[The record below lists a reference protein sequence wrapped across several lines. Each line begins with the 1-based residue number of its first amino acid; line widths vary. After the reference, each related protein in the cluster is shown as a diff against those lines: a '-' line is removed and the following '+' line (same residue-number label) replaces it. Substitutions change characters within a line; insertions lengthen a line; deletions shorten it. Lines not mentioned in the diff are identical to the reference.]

1 MDVSANKTTGM
12 IIAEERKKRGY
23 TQESLAE
30 AMGVSRQA
38 VSRWESDS
46 AYPET
51 EKLIKLA
58 RLLDLDLNRLLLGSE
73 PPEDDTRSGD
83 IDTAPE
89 RREYGYRGFVLPRYE
104 YVSRTKLF
112 GLPLVHI
119 NIGHGVY
126 RAKGVIAIGTI
137 ATGLISIGIFSLGLI
152 SIGVLCAGLLALGV
166 LTGGFFSIGAISF
179 GIIAMGAVAIGLMSF
194 GALSVGM
201 FAFGGLSIGGYLAV
215 GEHAYGGIV
224 VAMTHGHGSIATF
237 ISTSA
242 STIAYDR
249 DALMSAID
257 ANIPKFWI
265 WFISIAKA
273 LL

>member
-1 MDVSANKTTGM
+1 MNEYENKTMGM
-12 IIAEERKKRGY
+12 IIAEKRKKRGY

-30 AMGVSRQA
+30 AIGVSRQA

-58 RLLDLDLNRLLLGSE
+58 RLLDLDLNRLLLGCDQKENTLQSAESSE
-73 PPEDDTRSGD
+73 TPDRSD
-83 IDTAPE
+83 IRFP
-89 RREYGYRGFVLPRYE
+89 GFILPHYE
-104 YVSRTKLF
+104 YVSRTRLF

-119 NIGHGVY
+119 NIGHGIY
-126 RAKGVIAIGTI
+126 RAKGVIAIGTV

-152 SIGVLCAGLLALGV
+152 SIGILCAGLLALGI
-166 LTGGFFSIGAISF
+166 LSAGFFSIGAVAF
-179 GIIAMGAVAIGLMSF
+179 GIIAMGAAAIGLMSF
-194 GALSVGM
+194 GALSIGM

-242 STIAYDR
+242 NTISYDR
-249 DALMSAID
+249 DALMTAID

-265 WFISIAKA
+265 WFISISKA